1 MKGCID
7 CGAAIGRRST
17 RCRSC
22 AGKRNNA
29 LPHVREARQNY
40 LTRPDTVA
48 KTRATLHRPEV
59 IAKRAATWRA
69 NNLRD
74 VPEAYRDLYVSLK
87 RYGSPAERLAIIHV
101 QMAKD
106 GVAA

>member
-1 MKGCID
+1 M
-7 CGAAIGRRST
+7 
-17 RCRSC
+17 
-22 AGKRNNA
+22 
-29 LPHVREARQNY
+29 
-40 LTRPDTVA
+40 A
-48 KTRATLHRPEV
+48 KTRAAMHHPEV

-69 NNLRD
+69 NKLRD

-87 RYGSPAERLAIIHV
+87 RYGSPAERLAIIHA